1 MEKQCTCS
9 ALKGEKMNSDDFIIW
24 LRGRSE
30 RSGLRK
36 ILMYENISLW
46 WFCDFELYYLFKK
59 HLRGESTLHRN
70 KHLLVYK
77 SLKYYQIFKPIIRS
91 LIGKLLCKTNYKKSN
106 KYKILAVSYTNYWNL
121 YPTPQHLKG
130 TKEVDLDCMIGNVIT
145 LLKNRDFN
153 VVALDQ
159 DVNFFIDFK
168 VLVEKIIQIK
178 NTWKPVESYLTL
190 NCIKQALKLTKKYKI
205 KWNNLKKD
213 VTFTNAW
220 KYKDIELRDVL
231 IRYFDRFFEQG
242 IFLPILYLEL
252 LRRVIKIEQ
261 PDAIVITCG
270 YCLLGEVAMIVSNLK
285 KIPTLE
291 IQHGVIHPAHI
302 AYIFTKGDK
311 KDCPIPNKTAVCG
324 QYHYDLLTKNSIYEP
339 DQVVVTGQPRYDVL
353 FYADKIYSKER
364 FFTEYKI
371 NPEHKIVLWTTQ
383 CHSLSEEEN
392 NKNFKAVFK
401 TMQNLKDTTLIIKQH
416 PGEREEDTKMI
427 EEFLSKYEISAV
439 VTPKSSDTYE
449 QLFVCDLMT
458 TQASTTAMEAVA
470 LNKPVV
476 ILNLSGEPDIVE
488 YVKEG
493 VALGVYKEEDLE
505 PAIVGLLKDDSELAK
520 NREKY
525 IEKYL
530 YKIDGKATERVV
542 GVIEGMIKE
551 GRKRGEK

>member
-1 MEKQCTCS
+1 MHQNGASYEYDLMVGDVIERAKERFGNIWCIDIDSWHLTRSYKETRNKFNRSNDWVCLEQFTTFRNIFL
-9 ALKGEKMNSDDFIIW
+9 ALHLAIKKSFGHQIGK
-24 LRGRSE
+24 
-30 RSGLRK
+30 K
-36 ILMYENISLW
+36 Y
-46 WFCDFELYYLFKK
+46 ELYLQISNSNLFQDLFHIITTNYIIDKVK
-59 HLRGESTLHRN
+59 P
-70 KHLLVYK
+70 K
-77 SLKYYQIFKPIIRS
+77 SLFLTCEYCGIHKQFTYMGDLKNVPVFALQHGIITPTHYGYIFDKEEK
-91 LIGKLLCKTNYKKSN
+91 GK
-106 KYKILAVSYTNYWNL
+106 
-121 YPTPQHLKG
+121 
-130 TKEVDLDCMIGNVIT
+130 IT
-145 LLKNRDFN
+145 L
-153 VVALDQ
+153 
-159 DVNFFIDFK
+159 
-168 VLVEKIIQIK
+168 
-178 NTWKPVESYLTL
+178 
-190 NCIKQALKLTKKYKI
+190 
-205 KWNNLKKD
+205 
-213 VTFTNAW
+213 
-220 KYKDIELRDVL
+220 
-231 IRYFDRFFEQG
+231 
-242 IFLPILYLEL
+242 
-252 LRRVIKIEQ
+252 
-261 PDAIVITCG
+261 PDKTC
-270 YCLLGEVAMIVSNLK
+270 V
-285 KIPTLE
+285 
-291 IQHGVIHPAHI
+291 
-302 AYIFTKGDK
+302 F
-311 KDCPIPNKTAVCG
+311 G

-371 NPEHKIVLWTTQ
+371 NPAHKIVLWTTQ

-449 QLFVCDLMT
+449 QLFVCDLMIT
-458 TQASTTAMEAVA
+458 RHSTTAMEAVA

-505 PAIVGLLKDDSELAK
+505 PAIVGLLKDDSELAR